1 MPLWPNEG
9 VRETTMQD
17 IGPEVLGALAQDIAN
32 FLAQAEIAPEEIDIK
47 EYDDQVH
54 MTLKWNKR

>member
-1 MPLWPNEG
+1 
-9 VRETTMQD
+9 MQD